1 MHKKISIL
9 GSTGSVGKTALKI
22 AFNNKDTIE
31 IVGLAAK
38 DNIDLL
44 QKQALEC
51 NPKIIGVYDQEKALI
66 LQKRLPHILV
76 VGGMDGIC
84 EVAAYQEAEMV
95 LVAIVGATA
104 LKPTVTAIETGKTI
118 ALANKEILVA
128 GGAYIM
134 PLIKKYGT
142 LLLPVDSEHNAIY
155 QCLHSEVPQSVRRII
170 LTSSGGPFREWE
182 KERLQHVTVEDAL
195 KHPNFVMGSK
205 ITIDS
210 STLMNKGLEVIEAYW
225 LFDINIEQI
234 EVLIHPQQKIHSMVE
249 FIDGS
254 IMAQMSEPEMG
265 IPIQYAMTYPKRL
278 QGLLPPYDFVNNPRL
293 DFYKSDTDKFPCL
306 KLAYEALFSGGTCPC
321 YMNAANEVLVN
332 RFLNKKISW
341 NSIGEKL
348 QTLMEKFNNS
358 QDVSLESI
366 LATDQ
371 LGREQALR
379 A

>member
-22 AFNNKDTIE
+22 ASHNKDTIE

-44 QKQALEC
+44 QQQALEC
-51 NPKIIGVYDQEKALI
+51 NPKLIGVYDKEKALV
-66 LQKRLPHILV
+66 LQKRLPHIRV
-76 VGGMDGIC
+76 VGGMEGIC
-84 EVAAYQEAEMV
+84 EVAAYEEAEMV

-104 LKPTVTAIETGKTI
+104 LKPTVIAIEAGKEI

-134 PLIKKYGT
+134 PLIKKHGT
-142 LLLPVDSEHNAIY
+142 LLLPVDSEHNAIF
-155 QCLHSEVPQSVRRII
+155 QCLHGAKPQSVRRIL
-170 LTSSGGPFREWE
+170 LTSSGGPFRKWE
-182 KERLQHVTVEDAL
+182 KERLKRATVEDAL

-225 LFDINIEQI
+225 LFGIDIEQI

-254 IMAQMSEPEMG
+254 IMAQMSEPDMS

-278 QGLLPPYDFVNNPRL
+278 PGLLSPYDF
-293 DFYKSDTDKFPCL
+293 
-306 KLAYEALFSGGTCPC
+306 
-321 YMNAANEVLVN
+321 
-332 RFLNKKISW
+332 I
-341 NSIGEKL
+341 
-348 QTLMEKFNNS
+348 NNS
-358 QDVSLESI
+358 
-366 LATDQ
+366 
-371 LGREQALR
+371 R
-379 A
+379 

>member
-1 MHKKISIL
+1 MYKKISIL

-22 AFNNKDTIE
+22 ASHNKDTIE

-44 QKQALEC
+44 QQQALEC
-51 NPKIIGVYDQEKALI
+51 NPKLIGVYNKEKALV
-66 LQKRLPHILV
+66 LQKRLPHIRV
-76 VGGMDGIC
+76 VGGIEGMC
-84 EVAAYQEAEMV
+84 EVAAYEEATMV

-104 LKPTVTAIETGKTI
+104 LKPTVVAIETGKEI

-134 PLIKKYGT
+134 PLIKKHGT
-142 LLLPVDSEHNAIY
+142 LLLPVDSEHNAIF
-155 QCLHSEVPQSVRRII
+155 QCLHGAKSQSVRRIL
-170 LTSSGGPFREWE
+170 LTSSGGPFREWA
-182 KERLQHVTVEDAL
+182 KERLKQATVEDAL

-234 EVLIHPQQKIHSMVE
+234 EVLIHPQQKIHSIVE

-254 IMAQMSEPEMG
+254 IMAQMSEPDMS

-278 QGLLPPYDFVNNPRL
+278 QGLLPPYDFINNSRL
-293 DFYKSDTDKFPCL
+293 DFYQPDTTKFPCL
-306 KLAYEALFSGGTCPC
+306 QLAYKALLSGGTCPC
-321 YMNAANEVLVN
+321 YINAANEVLVN

-341 NSIGEKL
+341 SSIGEKL
-348 QTLMEKFNNS
+348 QTLMKKFEHS
-358 QDVSLESI
+358 QDISLESI

-371 LGREQALR
+371 LGREDALR
-379 A
+379 I